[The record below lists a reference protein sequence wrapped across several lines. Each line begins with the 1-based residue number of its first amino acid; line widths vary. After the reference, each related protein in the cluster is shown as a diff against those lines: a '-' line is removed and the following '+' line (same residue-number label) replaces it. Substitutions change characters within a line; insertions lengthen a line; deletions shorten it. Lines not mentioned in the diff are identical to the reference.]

1 MWAAHR
7 LEMGAAL
14 ERHDEIFD
22 GAVQAA
28 GGVVF
33 KHTGDGI
40 LARFES
46 AGAAVEA
53 AVQAQRGLLAQLW
66 GPLGKLQARIGIHA
80 GEAQQRAGD
89 WFGPTLNRAARLM
102 AVGHGGQILVSAAA
116 TELASRRVRQAM
128 AHRRFGIF

>member
-1 MWAAHR
+1 MDTALQPDPYEGSTRLWAAHR

-46 AGAAVEA
+46 AGAALEA

-66 GPLGKLQARIGIHA
+66 GPLGMLRARIGIHEI
-80 GEAQQRAGD
+80 GRAH
-89 WFGPTLNRAARLM
+89 
-102 AVGHGGQILVSAAA
+102 V
-116 TELASRRVRQAM
+116 
-128 AHRRFGIF
+128 